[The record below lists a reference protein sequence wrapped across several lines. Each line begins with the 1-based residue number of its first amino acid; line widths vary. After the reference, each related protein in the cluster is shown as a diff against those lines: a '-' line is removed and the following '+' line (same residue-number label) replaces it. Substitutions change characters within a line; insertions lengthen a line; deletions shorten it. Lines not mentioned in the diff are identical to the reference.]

1 MHEWVDTEI
10 TAVLFALAVI
20 LAVSLGFAH
29 QVKVR
34 ASRRGEL
41 LKLRHL
47 AVETIAKAEAD
58 SMLAGSSLCSI
69 CKNPTSRRCSR
80 CKAVRYC

>member
-58 SMLAGSSLCSI
+58 SMLAGNLCSI
-69 CKNPTSRRCSR
+69 CKNPASRRCSR
-80 CKAVRYC
+80 CKAVRYW

>member
-29 QVKVR
+29 QVKAR

-47 AVETIAKAEAD
+47 AVETTAKAEAD
-58 SMLAGSSLCSI
+58 SMLAGSSPCSI

-80 CKAVRYC
+80 CKAVRYW